1 MSTSEKFSFNLNR
14 KMREMFGEEAEDKG
28 NPMKEGER
36 QGIWLEK

>member
-1 MSTSEKFSFNLNR
+1 MSTSEKLSFSRNR
-14 KMREMFGEEAEDKG
+14 RMREMFGEEAEDKG